1 MGLIEET
8 VKKME
13 DALLDTGCDDGA
25 VILRRCTCG
34 IPCQFERGACMEAC
48 YGGSTGEFTTFD
60 PVEAT
65 TKISFMFGAPLT
77 TPKMKSA
84 ACAILNVLTSFLC
97 VARDVRACQKPS
109 HAPCLQ
115 EMRQKLAQQRVF
127 CIGSTPVLERELA
140 QLLVADPHA
149 ADIILIT
156 GEGLLEDTV
165 SEILHMYQGKKKILC
180 IGPSTSGVAALERL
194 DRFCPYGT

>member
-1 MGLIEET
+1 MSVIEEA
-8 VKKME
+8 VKKIE
-13 DALLDTGCDDGA
+13 EIIHDTGCDDGA
-25 VILRRCTCG
+25 VVLRRCTCG
-34 IPCQFERGACMEAC
+34 TPCQFERGVCIEAC

-97 VARDVRACQKPS
+97 VARDVRACPEPS

-115 EMRQKLAQQRVF
+115 EMRQKLGPKRIYCVGN
-127 CIGSTPVLERELA
+127 IPVLVREFSP
-140 QLLVADPHA
+140 LLVDDPQA
-149 ADIILIT
+149 ADVILIT
-156 GEGLLEDTV
+156 GEGLLDDTV
-165 SEILHMYQGKKKILC
+165 SEIVHMYKGKKRILC

-194 DRFCPYGT
+194 DRFCPFGT